1 MAFIAVIRPSF
12 ADVENRDSRSNR
24 SGVFIRVTFPRT
36 FYCRVPATV
45 LYADQSRSPGGK
57 FVTLFAVASKKVLL
71 VSYLFPPAGGVG
83 VQRAL
88 SFLKYLPE
96 SGCAVTVLAAR
107 NPSTPVRDP
116 GLLRQIPAGARIER
130 VFTPELPFSFRDKL
144 WRALSGLRR
153 GKPASGAGSV
163 KKDLTGPALWLRR
176 LLTPDPQV
184 VWTPFAVRRASAII
198 EKQGIHAVLVTVPPF
213 SALRVGVELKRR
225 FPNLKLISD
234 FRDEWLSFY
243 LNLEPGTRSP
253 MRAQAE
259 EMERECVEMS
269 DYVVAVTPAQ
279 RGVIRA
285 RYPEQP
291 DEKFLCIPNGYDP
304 AVFSSFRSRPHG
316 TERLVISLF
325 GTVYHGYNSPWPL
338 IEACDRLP
346 EPLARQVEMR
356 FFGRVEQGQERPLT
370 SRFGTVKPMGFFP
383 YEEALHLLEETD
395 FLLLPV
401 DSPTAHAGKLFEYL
415 ATGKPIL
422 ALTPPH
428 GEVARIIRETASGW
442 SADPKDPAAVDAML
456 REALDTVRA
465 GRFRPDRE
473 AIRAFER
480 PRLAGQLARAT
491 GLSG

>member
-1 MAFIAVIRPSF
+1 
-12 ADVENRDSRSNR
+12 
-24 SGVFIRVTFPRT
+24 
-36 FYCRVPATV
+36 
-45 LYADQSRSPGGK
+45 
-57 FVTLFAVASKKVLL
+57 VASKKVLL

-88 SFLKYLPE
+88 SFCKYLPE
-96 SGCAVTVLAAR
+96 SGCSVTVLAAR

-130 VFTPELPFSFRDKL
+130 VFTPELPFSLRNRL
-144 WRALSGLRR
+144 WRGLAGLR
-153 GKPASGAGSV
+153 GGNKPASSAATSN
-163 KKDLTGPALWLRR
+163 KDLKGPALWLRR

-184 VWTPFAVRRASAII
+184 VWTPFAVRRAAAII
-198 EKQGIHAVLVTVPPF
+198 EQEGIDAVLVTAPPF

-225 FPNLKLISD
+225 FPNVRLISD

-259 EMERECVEMS
+259 TMERECVEMS
-269 DYVVAVTPAQ
+269 DHIIAVTPAQ

-291 DEKFLCIPNGYDP
+291 DGKFLCVPNGYDP
-304 AVFSSFRSRPHG
+304 ALFSSFGPRPHG
-316 TERLVISLF
+316 TDRLVISLF
-325 GTVYHGYNSPWPL
+325 GTVYHGYNSPCPL

-346 EPLARQVEMR
+346 EALARQVEMR
-356 FFGRVEQGQERPLT
+356 FFGRVEEGQEKPLT

-395 FLLLPV
+395 YLLLPV
-401 DSPTAHAGKLFEYL
+401 DSATAHAGKLFEYL

-428 GEVARIIRETASGW
+428 GEVARMIRETASGW
-442 SADPKDPAAVDAML
+442 SADPKDPAAVDSML
-456 REALDTVRA
+456 REALETVRA

-473 AIRAFER
+473 AIRAYER
-480 PRLAGQLARAT
+480 PRLARRLAEAT
-491 GLSG
+491 GLSA